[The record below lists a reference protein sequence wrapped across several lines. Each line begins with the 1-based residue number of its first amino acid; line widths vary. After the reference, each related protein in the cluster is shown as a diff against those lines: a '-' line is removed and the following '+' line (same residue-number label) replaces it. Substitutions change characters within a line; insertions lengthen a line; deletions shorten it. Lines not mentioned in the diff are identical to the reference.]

1 MINANKKI
9 QKLIKHNIVHIV
21 HESATSISQETYLV
35 GGAVRDH
42 LIDRKRKNCDLDFVT
57 LGCEMKLANEIKNKI
72 NKNFKIS
79 RFKNF
84 GTAHINLS
92 EINIEIVKARKES
105 YHLSSRNPDVEPGTL
120 LDDLKR
126 RDFTINAIAVS
137 LNNENFGELID
148 PFGGLND
155 LKSKIIITPR
165 DPEITI
171 SDDPLRILRGVRFC
185 AELNFEINN
194 SLLKAMIKNC
204 DRIKIISKERIVDEI
219 NKILMTD
226 KPSKGFKLLDKIG
239 LIQILIPSLDKLK
252 GIEEKEG
259 ITHKDNFYH
268 TLEVVDNISQVTN
281 KIWLRWSALLH
292 DIGKPNSKRFDKKIG
307 WTFHGHE
314 YIGSK
319 MIFEIFKK
327 LKMPLNSSLKYV
339 QKIVLLS
346 SRPIILSETIV
357 TDSAVR
363 RLIYDAGEEIE
374 DLLILCE
381 ADITTKN
388 KKRRDK
394 YLNNFKVVRQ
404 KIKMVE
410 ERDEIRNFQPP
421 ISGKFIMSIFNLK
434 PSKEVGILKEKIKDA
449 ILDAK
454 IPNEYNSAFQLLLKE
469 GAKMGL
475 KPKINEEK
483 V

>member
-1 MINANKKI
+1 MTNANKKI
-9 QKLIKHNIVHIV
+9 QKLINQKVVDIVYRSSI
-21 HESATSISQETYLV
+21 SISQETYLV

-42 LIDRKRKNCDLDFVT
+42 LINRNRKNSDLDFVT
-57 LGCEMKLANEIKNKI
+57 LGCEMTLANEIKNKL
-72 NKNFKIS
+72 NKNLKIS

-84 GTAHINLS
+84 GTAHIIFN

-120 LDDLKR
+120 YDDLKR

-137 LNNENFGELID
+137 LNDKNFGELID
-148 PFGGLND
+148 PFNGLND
-155 LKSKIIITPR
+155 LENKIIKTPTN
-165 DPEITI
+165 PEITI
-171 SDDPLRILRGVRFC
+171 SDDPLRILRGVRFS
-185 AELNFEINN
+185 AELNFEIDN
-194 SLLKAMIKNC
+194 SLLNAMIKNC

-226 KPSKGFKLLDKIG
+226 IPSNGFKILDTVG
-239 LIQILIPSLDKLK
+239 LIEILIPSLNKLK
-252 GIEEKEG
+252 GIEEIEG
-259 ITHKDNFYH
+259 VTHKDNFFH
-268 TLEVVDNISQVTN
+268 TLQVVDNISKVTN
-281 KIWLRWSALLH
+281 KIWLRWAALLH

-327 LKMPLNSSLKYV
+327 LKMPLNNSLKYV

-346 SRPIILSETIV
+346 SRPIILSENIV

-374 DLLILCE
+374 DLLLLCE

-388 KKRRDK
+388 KKRHEK
-394 YLNNFKVVRQ
+394 YLNNFKIVRQ
-404 KIKMVE
+404 KIKIVE
-410 ERDEIRNFQPP
+410 QRDKIRKFQPP
-421 ISGKFIMSIFNLK
+421 VTGKFIMSVFNLK

-449 ILDAK
+449 ILDGK
-454 IPNEYNSAFQLLLKE
+454 IPNEHNSAFELLLEE
-469 GAKMGL
+469 GTKMGL
-475 KPKINEEK
+475 KRKINEEK
-483 V
+483 I

>member
-1 MINANKKI
+1 MTNANKKI
-9 QKLIKHNIVHIV
+9 QKLINQKVVDIVYRSSI
-21 HESATSISQETYLV
+21 SISQETYLV

-42 LIDRKRKNCDLDFVT
+42 LINRNRKNSDLDFVT
-57 LGCEMKLANEIKNKI
+57 LGCEMTLANEIKNKL
-72 NKNFKIS
+72 NKNLKIS

-84 GTAHINLS
+84 GTAHIIFN

-120 LDDLKR
+120 DDDLKR

-137 LNNENFGELID
+137 LNDKNFGELID
-148 PFGGLND
+148 PFNGLND
-155 LKSKIIITPR
+155 LENKIIKTPTN
-165 DPEITI
+165 PEITI
-171 SDDPLRILRGVRFC
+171 SDDPLRILRGVRFS
-185 AELNFEINN
+185 AELNFEIDN
-194 SLLKAMIKNC
+194 SLLNAMIKNC

-226 KPSKGFKLLDKIG
+226 IPSNGFKILDTVG
-239 LIQILIPSLDKLK
+239 LIEILIPSLNKLK
-252 GIEEKEG
+252 GIEEIEG
-259 ITHKDNFYH
+259 VTHKDNFFH
-268 TLEVVDNISQVTN
+268 TLQVVDNISKVTN
-281 KIWLRWSALLH
+281 KIWLRWAALLH

-327 LKMPLNSSLKYV
+327 LKMPLNNSLKYV

-346 SRPIILSETIV
+346 SRPIILSENIV

-363 RLIYDAGEEIE
+363 RLIYDAGDEIE
-374 DLLILCE
+374 DLLLLCE

-388 KKRRDK
+388 KKRHEK
-394 YLNNFKVVRQ
+394 YLNNFKIVRQ
-404 KIKMVE
+404 KIKIVE
-410 ERDEIRNFQPP
+410 QRDKIRKFQPP
-421 ISGKFIMSIFNLK
+421 VTGKFIMSVFNLK

-449 ILDAK
+449 ILDGK
-454 IPNEYNSAFQLLLKE
+454 IPNEHNSAFELLLEE
-469 GAKMGL
+469 GTKMGL
-475 KPKINEEK
+475 KRKINEEK
-483 V
+483 I